1 MKALFTISLL
11 IFTTF
16 CFAQNR
22 FMSMDVYTRSNA
34 STITPT
40 GTSLGIVTA
49 NIPLWW
55 QTGSGSESQ
64 WHTIDTLECG
74 VDTCA
79 HQWVHSKPWQM
90 GNPNIQCA
98 VMHPPGF
105 YCNYGNAHQ
114 RRKSICRKCC
124 FHVLESDEYVPT
136 PSAPAIEP
144 EYEYEKLVKK
154 Q

>member
-16 CFAQNR
+16 CFAQNGTSI
-22 FMSMDVYTRSNA
+22 FSVVNDPYL
-34 STITPT
+34 IHP
-40 GTSLGIVTA
+40 TSLGLVSAT
-49 NIPLWW
+49 NTPLWW
-55 QTGSGSESQ
+55 QIGSGSTQ

-79 HQWVHSKPWQM
+79 HEWVHSKPWQM
-90 GNPNIQCA
+90 GNPNIKCA
-98 VMHPPGF
+98 AMHPPGF
-105 YCNYGNAHQ
+105 ICNYGKAHQ

-144 EYEYEKLVKK
+144 EDEYEKLVKK